1 MRIITGTLKG
11 RRIDIPGNIDV
22 RPTTDRT
29 KEGLFSTIES
39 WKYINESRVL
49 DLFAGS
55 GNLGFEAISRGADSV
70 LFVDQNP
77 RNLRHI
83 EKVAADFEVGDRV
96 RTVMSDVESFLEGP
110 AVSYDFIF
118 ADPPYTYTQLDKVVD
133 SVFSNGWLKDNGW
146 LIAEHN
152 RHYDFRDHRYCL
164 MEKEYGRTMIS
175 IFSLQSDE
183 DNNEEE

>member
-11 RRIDIPGNIDV
+11 RKIDIPGNLDV

-39 WKYINESRVL
+39 WKYISDATVL

-55 GNLGFEAISRGADSV
+55 GNLGFEAISRGAASA
-70 LFVDQNP
+70 LFVDEDS
-77 RNLRHI
+77 RNIRHI
-83 EKVAADFEVGDRV
+83 ESLAEDFEVGDRV
-96 RTVMSDVESFLEGP
+96 RTVISDVEKFLQGP
-110 AVSYDFIF
+110 SVPYDFIF
-118 ADPPYTYTQLDKVVD
+118 ADPPYTYTQLDEIVE
-133 SVFSNGWLKDNGW
+133 SVFANKWLKENGW

-152 RHYDFRDHRYCL
+152 RHYDFRDHRYNL

-183 DNNEEE
+183 EE

>member
-11 RRIDIPGNIDV
+11 RRIDIPDNLDV

-39 WKYINESRVL
+39 WKYISNSRAL

-55 GNLGFEAISRGADSV
+55 GNLGFEVISRGAETV
-70 LFVDQNP
+70 LFVDENH
-77 RNLRHI
+77 RNIRHI
-83 EKVAADFEVGDRV
+83 EKVAEDFEVSDRI
-96 RTVMSDVESFLEGP
+96 RTVISDVLQFLEGP
-110 AVSYDFIF
+110 AVPYDFIF
-118 ADPPYTYTQLDKVVD
+118 ADPPYTYTQLDEVVEA
-133 SVFSNGWLKDNGW
+133 VFANGWLNDKGW

-175 IFSLQSDE
+175 IFTLQSDE
-183 DNNEEE
+183 EE